1 MQVAVYSGSFD
12 PLHKG
17 HLGILRR
24 LAELYDAVYM
34 VVSPQNPLKEK
45 GKALNAQQR
54 LQAARASVAR
64 YPELDG
70 KVRLDDIEFSL
81 PQPSYTI
88 CTLDALKAREPG
100 NSFTLAIGADNLA
113 DIRRWK
119 DYTRILLEYGLTVF
133 PRRGTDLQAAAQELL
148 MENPDYRIRLMK
160 DYLADVSS
168 TQLRESLSRGKDVSG
183 LLM

>member
-34 VVSPQNPLKEK
+34 VVSPRNPLKEE
-45 GKALNAQQR
+45 GKALNAHER
-54 LQAARASVAR
+54 LQAARDAVAR
-64 YPELDG
+64 YPELAG
-70 KVRLDDIEFSL
+70 KVKVDDIEFTL
-81 PQPSYTI
+81 PRPSYTVN
-88 CTLDALKAREPG
+88 TLDALKAREPG
-100 NSFTLAIGADNLA
+100 NCFTLAIGADNLA

-119 DYTRILLEYGLTVF
+119 DYRRILLQYGLVVF
-133 PRRGTDLQAAAQELL
+133 PRSGTDLQAAAQSLL
-148 MENPDYRIRLMK
+148 EEDRDYRILLMK

-168 TQLRESLSRGKDVSG
+168 TQLRDSLSRGEDISQF
-183 LLM
+183 LM